1 MTRRLF
7 VTLFSVLLASGAA
20 TGAAAVEPAT
30 CTGTITGAVKAT
42 FTCTVSVEAKGK
54 VTQFTITAAGPVAGL
69 KSIVVADYQLPGAF
83 TVGRFDD
90 ETRPAGSS
98 KLTTTEGK
106 RFVSGTATD
115 TVILYIDTA
124 ERMRGPTARYLTS
137 GRLEVVMVPEG
148 GKGAEAK
155 LKVLF

>member
-1 MTRRLF
+1 MTRRLV
-7 VTLFSVLLASGAA
+7 VTCLSALLASAA
-20 TGAAAVEPAT
+20 TDARAAETST

-42 FTCTVSVEAKGK
+42 FSCTVIAEAKGK
-54 VTQFTITAAGPVAGL
+54 GTQFTITANGPVAGL
-69 KSIVVADYQLPGAF
+69 KSILVADYQVPGAL

-90 ETRPAGSS
+90 ETRPTGSS
-98 KLTTTEGK
+98 QLTTAAGAK
-106 RFVSGTATD
+106 YVSGTATD

-137 GRLEVVMVPEG
+137 GRLEVVLVPVG
-148 GKGAEAK
+148 GKGPEAK